1 MEKPLAD
8 GTMAEK
14 TATAATTTAAVAG
27 AKVPWRDLDLFLVI
41 VVGVL
46 KERCEV
52 ASRSNV
58 MLL

>member
-1 MEKPLAD
+1 MEKPHAD

-14 TATAATTTAAVAG
+14 TATAATMTTAG

-41 VVGVL
+41 AVVGVL
-46 KERCEV
+46 EERYEV
-52 ASRSNV
+52 DSRSNV